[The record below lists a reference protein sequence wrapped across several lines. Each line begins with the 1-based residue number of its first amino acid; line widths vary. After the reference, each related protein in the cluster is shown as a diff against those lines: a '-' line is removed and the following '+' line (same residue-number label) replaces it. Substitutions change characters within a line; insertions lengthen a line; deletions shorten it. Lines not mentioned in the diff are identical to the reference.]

1 MSESKKILNEL
12 LVDVFNHILTIEED
26 VLRKE
31 GVTLS
36 MTEVHVLE
44 AIRNTKNPTMTNV
57 SKKLRVTIGTLTTSI
72 NTLVKKGYVFRER
85 REDDRRVVLLSLT
98 DEALKVME
106 IHDKFHDEMI
116 AAVFKDL
123 SLEEDKVLIKSL
135 RNVKNYFKTK
145 Y

>member
-98 DEALKVME
+98 TDALKVME